1 MVFSFSWLFI
11 SILSRKLVRMLF
23 LKCISPLV
31 LSDKSISAHTSV
43 SACCPEERC
52 HDSLSHVRISAHPE
66 IRPDYDFVFLDFAR
80 SFFSFSFCVKSFIIL
95 SSPSL
100 RLVNSIT
107 SSVLIVVRPAWAAK
121 ASRSTATLAAWCES

>member
-1 MVFSFSWLFI
+1 MIAW
-11 SILSRKLVRMLF
+11 
-23 LKCISPLV
+23 
-31 LSDKSISAHTSV
+31 
-43 SACCPEERC
+43 
-52 HDSLSHVRISAHPE
+52 SHVRVSGRPE
-66 IRPDYDFVFLDFAR
+66 TQPDYDFVFLAFSR

-100 RLVNSIT
+100 RLVSSIT

>member
-1 MVFSFSWLFI
+1 MI
-11 SILSRKLVRMLF
+11 SS
-23 LKCISPLV
+23 
-31 LSDKSISAHTSV
+31 
-43 SACCPEERC
+43 
-52 HDSLSHVRISAHPE
+52 SHVRISGHPE
-66 IRPDYDFVFLDFAR
+66 IRSDYDFVFLAFSR

-107 SSVLIVVRPAWAAK
+107 SSVLIVVRPAWAAN